1 MELNN
6 SINLNLEKNI
16 NKEDFLNSTLWKTI
30 NNGID
35 IGLRYA
41 LPDFV
46 EDEIIDLKNNL
57 INFGLKDRNKKIN
70 RFYNRN
76 RKTNIRYCNRKF

>member
-35 IGLRYA
+35 IGLRYT

-76 RKTNIRYCNRKF
+76 RKTNPRYSNRKF

>member
-1 MELNN
+1 MELN
-6 SINLNLEKNI
+6 KNI
-16 NKEDFLNSTLWKTI
+16 NVSLGKNINREEFLNSTLWKTI

-41 LPDFV
+41 LPDIV

-57 INFGLKDRNKKIN
+57 INFGLKDRNKKIY

-76 RKTNIRYCNRKF
+76 RKANLRYSNRQF

>member
-1 MELNN
+1 MDLSKNV
-6 SINLNLEKNI
+6 NLNIEKNI
-16 NKEDFLNSTLWKTI
+16 NREEFLNSTLWKTI

-41 LPDFV
+41 LPDLV

-57 INFGLKDRNKKIN
+57 INFGLKERDKKIYKFN
-70 RFYNRN
+70 NRN
-76 RKTNIRYCNRKF
+76 RKTNIRNSNR

>member
-1 MELNN
+1 MEL
-6 SINLNLEKNI
+6 SKNLNLNIDKNI
-16 NKEDFLNSTLWKTI
+16 NREEFLNSTLWKTI

-41 LPDFV
+41 LPDLV

-57 INFGLKDRNKKIN
+57 INYGLRDRNKKI
-70 RFYNRN
+70 
-76 RKTNIRYCNRKF
+76 C

>member
-1 MELNN
+1 MELNKN
-6 SINLNLEKNI
+6 INVSLEKNI
-16 NKEDFLNSTLWKTI
+16 NREEFLNSTLWKTI

-41 LPDFV
+41 LLDIV

-57 INFGLKDRNKKIN
+57 INFGLKDRNKKIY

-76 RKTNIRYCNRKF
+76 RKANLRYSNRQF

>member
-1 MELNN
+1 MELNQN
-6 SINLNLEKNI
+6 INLNMNRNI
-16 NKEDFLNSTLWKTI
+16 NREEFLNSTLWKTI

-41 LPDFV
+41 LPDLV

-57 INFGLKDRNKKIN
+57 INYGLRDRNKKIAKFN
-70 RFYNRN
+70 YRN
-76 RKTNIRYCNRKF
+76 RKTNNRNCNREF

>member
-1 MELNN
+1 MELSKNV
-6 SINLNLEKNI
+6 NLNIEKNI
-16 NKEDFLNSTLWKTI
+16 NREEFLNSTLWKTI

-41 LPDFV
+41 LPDLV

-57 INFGLKDRNKKIN
+57 INFGLKERDKKIYKFN
-70 RFYNRN
+70 NRN
-76 RKTNIRYCNRKF
+76 RKTNIRNSNR